1 MWILLT
7 TLASYSSSWSFL
19 LCLSYFF
26 MDGYV
31 CMMDVE
37 MWDLDGKNF
46 FYAKQRAIFPWVEE
60 KDGLRKPLSCCLLT
74 FYLASTSWAGF
85 RRFGGNL
92 EERKSLEMKEEI
104 MLNVQRDSVCVEGNM
119 LHDNLFPYD
128 VIDLDSGVLTMCW
141 C

>member
-1 MWILLT
+1 MEVWILLT

-60 KDGLRKPLSCCLLT
+60 KDGLRKPLSFGLLT
-74 FYLASTSWAGF
+74 FYLASTSWGGGGF
-85 RRFGGNL
+85 SAVRMEFGG
-92 EERKSLEMKEEI
+92 EEI
-104 MLNVQRDSVCVEGNM
+104 SRNEGRDNVECSTRFC
-119 LHDNLFPYD
+119 
-128 VIDLDSGVLTMCW
+128 MC
-141 C
+141 